1 MKRPN
6 PSNWLKRSNRFVPFE
21 FFSADPDDYK
31 KYIDS
36 EDCPPPMLAAAWEDV
51 KSKMADIKDNFLDIV
66 SSGNLDGRCKSI
78 GDIIDSIIKNPN
90 TPEDITF
97 EMTEINWQAF
107 KFRCRMVNWHRTLYQ
122 LTYKNS
128 YENLVKL
135 FENSMNKLSYDEKS
149 KKSNFTAYVHDSIY
163 ALNTMRSI
171 INRAVLS
178 TKTEGMIGDSEVFFQ
193 YIKNNQLKIINSFEN
208 VTGKTFLS
216 SDREI
221 LNELHQTAVLGVLG
235 AGEDYSSNAFF
246 SQIWAII
253 SMMQGKT
260 PGKIGYN
267 VFDIGSETTRKSFNL
282 TKKMSSAGFVPNT
295 GNNPVMKMYRIRL
308 MNVRH
313 KLGMAT
319 GPIEDD

>member
-51 KSKMADIKDNFLDIV
+51 KSKMADIKNNFLDIV
-66 SSGNLDGRCKSI
+66 SSGNLDGRCNSI
-78 GDIIDSIIKNPN
+78 GNIIDSIIKNPN

-107 KFRCRMVNWHRTLYQ
+107 KFRCRMVNWDRTLYQ

-171 INRAVLS
+171 MNRAVLS
-178 TKTEGMIGDSEVFFQ
+178 TTIAEGMIGDSEVFFQ
-193 YIKNNQLKIINSFEN
+193 YIKNNQLKIIKSFEN
-208 VTGKTFLS
+208 FTGKTFLS

-221 LNELHQTAVLGVLG
+221 LNELHQTALLG

-253 SMMQGKT
+253 SMMQGET
-260 PGKIGYN
+260 TGKIGYN
-267 VFDIGSETTRKSFNL
+267 LFDIGSETTRKSFDL

-295 GNNPVMKMYRIRL
+295 GNPVMKMYRIRL

-313 KLGMAT
+313 KLGMAI
-319 GPIEDD
+319 GPIDD